1 MSGLRERR
9 MWRLYSLI
17 GVENGVATPDGLGT
31 LRQAFSDRC
40 LVSVGREKR
49 RVKLR
54 TGGNLNQCASTRL
67 ATLGLLDDRKRPA
80 NTV

>member
-54 TGGNLNQCASTRL
+54 TGGEFKPMRQYPTS
-67 ATLGLLDDRKRPA
+67 DIRPA
-80 NTV
+80 R